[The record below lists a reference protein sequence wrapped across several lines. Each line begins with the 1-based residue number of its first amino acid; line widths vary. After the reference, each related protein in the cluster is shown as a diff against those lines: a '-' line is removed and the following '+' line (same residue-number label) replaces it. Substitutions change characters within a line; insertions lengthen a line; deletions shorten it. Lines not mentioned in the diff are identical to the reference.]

1 MCLLNLIRCHIYVLF
16 ISKYNNNFAS
26 VPALPIFSFWSTH
39 YWFSQRFTW
48 LYTFFFC
55 SLLTFPKMLNVS
67 QAASSPAVS
76 LVYAVKNGS
85 VFLNGTAAS
94 NLLCQLSAE
103 LVGYFLFYPP
113 LIVAERKIQI
123 PYFIKHYYLNEVIL
137 IGYVITND
145 IHLITNMSWSSLLC
159 GSGSW
164 E

>member
-1 MCLLNLIRCHIYVLF
+1 MVCLLNLIRCHIYVFCFHSCFANFLF
-16 ISKYNNNFAS
+16 LIYTLLI
-26 VPALPIFSFWSTH
+26 LPEIHMVIHPF
-39 YWFSQRFTW
+39 
-48 LYTFFFC
+48 LC

-137 IGYVITND
+137 IGYVIAND

>member
-1 MCLLNLIRCHIYVLF
+1 MQINCFFFSFSAAVYLLILIRCHMNVLF
-16 ISKYNNNFAS
+16 MGKYNNNFAFI
-26 VPALPIFSFWSTH
+26 PALPIFSFWWTH
-39 YWFSQRFTW
+39 YWFSQSVTW
-48 LYTFFFC
+48 LYSLFC
-55 SLLTFPKMLNVS
+55 PLLLFPKMLNVS

-123 PYFIKHYYLNEVIL
+123 PYFIKHS
-137 IGYVITND
+137 ITW
-145 IHLITNMSWSSLLC
+145 IKS
-159 GSGSW
+159 
-164 E
+164 

>member
-1 MCLLNLIRCHIYVLF
+1 MG
-16 ISKYNNNFAS
+16 KYNNNFAFIH
-26 VPALPIFSFWSTH
+26 ALPIFSLWCRH
-39 YWFSQRFTW
+39 YWFSQSFTW
-48 LYTFFFC
+48 LYTLFC
-55 SLLTFPKMLNVS
+55 SLLLFPKMLNVS

-123 PYFIKHYYLNEVIL
+123 PYFIKQYYNLYTFNYKCVML
-137 IGYVITND
+137 IFVFQPLMWVMGIAASAGRPTP
-145 IHLITNMSWSSLLC
+145 SSPRPFPLAPP
-159 GSGSW
+159 G
-164 E
+164 